1 MLLAVV
7 DLKEAAELG
16 YTINVHI
23 TVIIVIF
30 VVLLTCTHYYKHFVL
45 VHFYFT
51 LANLVCT
58 VRLKQQQQRFT
69 VKHFFVRLMSYAYFG

>member
-45 VHFYFT
+45 VLFLFYFSKLSVYSSIKT
-51 LANLVCT
+51 T
-58 VRLKQQQQRFT
+58 TTKIYSKT
-69 VKHFFVRLMSYAYFG
+69 FFR